1 MNSRLLVQ
9 GDVDQG
15 FVLLSSRWQRD
26 RLRVKQPED
35 CSAMYQLS
43 ETCP

>member
-1 MNSRLLVQ
+1 MNRRMLVQ

-15 FVLLSSRWQRD
+15 FVLLSSPWQRN
-26 RLRVKQPED
+26 RLRLKQPED
-35 CSAMYQLS
+35 CSAMDRLS